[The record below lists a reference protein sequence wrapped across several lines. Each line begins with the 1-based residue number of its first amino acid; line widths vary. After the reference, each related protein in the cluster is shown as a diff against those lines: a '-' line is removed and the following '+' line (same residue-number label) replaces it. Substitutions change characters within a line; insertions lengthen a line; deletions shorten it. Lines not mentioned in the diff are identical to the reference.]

1 MWTENAL
8 PPGYA
13 DLDDDDG
20 ARGVFE
26 EGPSGIT
33 AGALSPG
40 EVCVLF
46 IRTSG
51 YVSFE
56 SRCVILFQRNTD
68 YFSKKYGLSTP
79 FGYKYWVYGKP
90 NDCRLFFRHI

>member
-1 MWTENAL
+1 MTVSLPSPPYCKIFSCAAQAWTENAL

-13 DLDDDDG
+13 DLDDGDG

-40 EVCVLF
+40 EVCVPLL
-46 IRTSG
+46 RKSLSS
-51 YVSFE
+51 SFE
-56 SRCVILFQRNTD
+56 SRCVILSQ
-68 YFSKKYGLSTP
+68 
-79 FGYKYWVYGKP
+79 
-90 NDCRLFFRHI
+90 